1 MAKNSSPTSNSIPI
15 IWGNCQVLQFR
26 EKFKMRTEDSVV
38 HCDAVAIRAFV
49 TLIFR
54 RHDGHKRKVH

>member
-1 MAKNSSPTSNSIPI
+1 
-15 IWGNCQVLQFR
+15 
-26 EKFKMRTEDSVV
+26 MRTEDSVV